1 MESPRRSYAEVLTSA
16 WPSSHRLQMDIPE
29 EIVVE
34 ILSRLPI
41 KSLLRFRSVSQAWR
55 SAVSDPKFTLSSP
68 NYRQIASRSSDDTLH
83 SINRR
88 EASSRDLILKPMIS
102 NNKNFNNINIL
113 GSCNGLLLVSQ
124 RADLYLWNPSTG
136 ECTKMLSLVAD
147 GSEDYHVI
155 ASSGLCYDSL
165 MDDYKAVMVNGGLA
179 TIVSFKRRN
188 WTTKICLSH
197 GDDGEVWN
205 SGPLVNGKLHWMI
218 AHYGEGNMDFPTNW
232 IVCFD
237 PLTDEFVELP
247 MPPNN
252 GERNMIVMG
261 LGVLDGCLCMTRCV
275 CESGDGVEPIFF
287 EVLVMEEY
295 CVEEPW
301 TSAFIMSK
309 NFIRVPSPNWDYRL
323 DLYGTL
329 VPFCFTTS
337 GEVLI
342 MVNRE
347 LLLYNPN
354 EMSQRRICIP
364 RNHFPVWG
372 LGDVSYAE
380 SLSSPATYAQKEDWI
395 VEGFDALNL
404 VEHIWCCDS
413 LRSYGDWDSYNFID
427 EEDEEDDEGSIEE
440 ENNRVWKGFWKK
452 DENQEKF
459 CRKQKA
465 RLHYLSAK
473 QKEQEVKHR
482 TITKSKIRTTNNQKK
497 KQRNNLEALD
507 LHKQVLDF
515 FVK

>member
-1 MESPRRSYAEVLTSA
+1 
-16 WPSSHRLQMDIPE
+16 
-29 EIVVE
+29 
-34 ILSRLPI
+34 
-41 KSLLRFRSVSQAWR
+41 
-55 SAVSDPKFTLSSP
+55 
-68 NYRQIASRSSDDTLH
+68 
-83 SINRR
+83 
-88 EASSRDLILKPMIS
+88 
-102 NNKNFNNINIL
+102 
-113 GSCNGLLLVSQ
+113 
-124 RADLYLWNPSTG
+124 
-136 ECTKMLSLVAD
+136 MLSLVAD
-147 GSEDYHVI
+147 GSEDYYVI

-188 WTTKICLSH
+188 WTTKTCLSH

-205 SGPLVNGKLHWMI
+205 SGPLVNDKLHWMI

-237 PLTDEFVELP
+237 PVTDEFVELP

-252 GERNMIVMG
+252 GERNMIVVG
-261 LGVLDGCLCMTRCV
+261 LEV
-275 CESGDGVEPIFF
+275 ESIFF

-301 TSAFIMSK
+301 TSVFIMSK
-309 NFIRVPSPNWDYRL
+309 NFMTEPSPHWDYRL

-342 MVNRE
+342 MVDRE
-347 LLLYNPN
+347 LVLYNPN
-354 EMSQRRICIP
+354 EMSQRRIRIP
-364 RNHFPVWG
+364 RNHYPVWG
-372 LGDVSYAE
+372 LGEVSYAE

-395 VEGFDALNL
+395 VEGSDALNL
-404 VEHIWCCDS
+404 VEHIWRCDS
-413 LRSYGDWDSYNFID
+413 LRSYGDWDCYNFID
-427 EEDEEDDEGSIEE
+427 EDDDEGSIEE
-440 ENNRVWKGFWKK
+440 ENNRVWKGFWKR

-459 CRKQKA
+459 CRKRKA

-473 QKEQEVKHR
+473 QKQQEFQHR